1 MVYTTKIH
9 WASDL
14 FQKKKPTGKLSPDHH
29 INKKN
34 QEQNNKHIIWENIWS
49 T

>member
-9 WASDL
+9 WPVTYY
-14 FQKKKPTGKLSPDHH
+14 KKKPTGKLSPDHH
-29 INKKN
+29 INKIN